1 MDDKNE
7 KLPGTDEQSGSVET
21 SEAAETSEN
30 PENADTPASDA
41 GGESA
46 AQAEPENP
54 FKLASEVYDWIEV
67 FTATL
72 TVILVIFTFLARI
85 AYVDGD
91 SMRETLHDKDT
102 LVVSRLFYTP
112 KRNDIVVFQAPD
124 SNIYGGIV
132 KRVIATEGQTVDID
146 FENWKVTVDGVE
158 LDEPYVNFEDYVP
171 MRSYDIEFPLTV
183 PEGKVFVMG
192 DNRNH
197 SNDSRGSA
205 IGCVDTRF
213 IFGHVLVRLTP
224 LEKFGTID

>member
-1 MDDKNE
+1 MDENNE
-7 KLPGTDEQSGSVET
+7 KLPAG
-21 SEAAETSEN
+21 EN
-30 PENADTPASDA
+30 PPEPPAPDENGT
-41 GGESA
+41 A
-46 AQAEPENP
+46 APAEPENP
-54 FKLASEVYDWIEV
+54 FKLASEIYDWVEMFV
-67 FTATL
+67 ATL
-72 TVILVIFTFLARI
+72 TVILAIFTFFARI
-85 AYVDGD
+85 AYVDGN
-91 SMRETLHDKDT
+91 SMNQTLHDKDT

-158 LDEPYVNFEDYVP
+158 LDEPYVNFEDFP
-171 MRSYDIEFPLTV
+171 MRSFDVEFPLTV

-197 SNDSRGSA
+197 SNDSRDSA

-213 IFGHVLVRLTP
+213 IFGRVLIRLTP
-224 LEKFGTID
+224 IDKFGTID